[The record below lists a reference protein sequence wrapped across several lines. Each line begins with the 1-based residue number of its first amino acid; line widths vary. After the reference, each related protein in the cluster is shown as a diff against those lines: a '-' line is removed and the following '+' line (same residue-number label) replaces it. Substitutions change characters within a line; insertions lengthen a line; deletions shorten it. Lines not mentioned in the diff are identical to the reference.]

1 MVNPSAT
8 SEYVLVVMVKIVGFF
23 FKRKNND
30 D

>member
-23 FKRKNND
+23 KRKNND